1 MLKRSIFFLIFQA
14 VAITLRFV
22 RSHKRVLQLSGDLQV
37 MNEKLETMVDDRT
50 KELNIA
56 NKSLEKLNFAKDK
69 FISILSHDLCNPL
82 SGLLG
87 LSRRLIINAEKNNSD
102 KIIDYRKMINESA
115 AVCYTLAENLLDWSL
130 IQ

>member
-14 VAITLRFV
+14 AAITLRFV

-37 MNEKLETMVDDRT
+37 MNEKLEIMVDDRT